1 MKRNLMIATLAL
13 AFAGCATTAG
23 TQSGGIRAL
32 GGDTYTVSELSGFG
46 NVVERAAR
54 FCVNMDQTIQV
65 QGNTTQ
71 TGLASGRQYAVLV
84 FRCV

>member
-1 MKRNLMIATLAL
+1 MKKTIIATLAVAL
-13 AFAGCATTAG
+13 AGCATTGGA
-23 TQSGGIRAL
+23 QSGGIKSL

-46 NVVERAAR
+46 SVVERAAR
-54 FCVNMDQTIQV
+54 FCVNMDQTIHV

-71 TGLASGRQYAVLV
+71 TGIASGRQYAVLV

>member
-1 MKRNLMIATLAL
+1 MRKIVAL
-13 AFAGCATTAG
+13 ATAVALAGCMTTGPAG
-23 TQSGGIRAL
+23 GVKSVGGN
-32 GGDTYTVSELSGFG
+32 TYTISEMSGFG
-46 NVVERAAR
+46 SVVDRAAV
-54 FCVNMDQTIQV
+54 FCSSIGRTIEV